1 MYKGFSGE
9 QEGLEKMCFS
19 SEILDIIGG
28 INIFALWKERRI
40 IIPHLN

>member
-1 MYKGFSGE
+1 MRRGE
-9 QEGLEKMCFS
+9 KKRFVMRF
-19 SEILDIIGG
+19 LDIIGE